1 MPCLRGL
8 CGNHLVA
15 IFVCSLTMI
24 SYSIASVNAQS
35 TKAELYGLQSNPYA
49 VSYSTWIVKWTQ
61 WLTSITKDKNPAAD
75 ANGGNCS
82 VNQQGPVW
90 FLAGT
95 FGGSAVRT
103 CTIPAGKAIL
113 TPILSAFCTFLTD
126 NAKTETDLRQC
137 AREGNNGASFQAS
150 VDGIGLPNLESYRV
164 TSNLSS
170 FTIPKDN
177 PYGFPSGSTK
187 TIVDGVFLFLKPL
200 SPGNHILHFAGSTI
214 DNPTVGTQSYTT
226 EVTYNLKVQ

>member
-1 MPCLRGL
+1 MLSIPRI
-8 CGNHLVA
+8 CGNHLLVT
-15 IFVCSLTMI
+15 FVCSLTMI
-24 SYSIASVNAQS
+24 SYSIVSVNAQS
-35 TKAELYGLQSNPYA
+35 PNAELYGLQSKPYQI
-49 VSYSTWIVKWTQ
+49 SYSMWIVKWTQ
-61 WLTSITKDKNPAAD
+61 WLTSIPKNENPAAD
-75 ANGGNCS
+75 TSGANCS

-95 FGGSAVRT
+95 FGGSAMRT

-126 NAKTETDLRQC
+126 NARTETDLRQC
-137 AREGNNGASFQAS
+137 AQEGNNGASLQAS
-150 VDGIGLPNLESYRV
+150 VDGIALPNLESYRI
-164 TSNLSS
+164 TSDLSS

-177 PYGFPSGSTK
+177 PYGFPSGNTK

-200 SPGNHILHFAGSTI
+200 PRGDHVLHFAGATI